1 MPKTYLPNRSIAKI
15 GVDGGLKLL
24 SSNSRY
30 WREARGKRMGRIAV
44 TTLGTLGDLHPAIAI
59 ALELRQRGHDVV
71 FVTHEVYRSK
81 LEALGFEFHAMRPD
95 FTAIDDP
102 QEMARMM
109 DLKTGQEYMVR
120 QWANPHLREMY
131 TDLLDVAKGADFIFS
146 GEGTIVTPLV
156 AEKLGMRWASSA
168 MVPLSFFSIYD
179 PPVLAPFP
187 TLAKLYKLGPIV
199 NRGILNFAK
208 LVSNSWA
215 DPIRQLRR
223 ELNLSLIDYNPFL
236 ENRFSPYLV
245 VALFSSVLG
254 QPQPDW
260 PVNTAIAGFTFYDG
274 MQGGAE
280 LTLELKQFLEAGESP
295 IVFTLGSAAV
305 MNPGTF
311 YQESLQ
317 AVKQLNRRAVL
328 LIGSNPPLENLPADV
343 LAVNYAPYSQI
354 FPRAC
359 AIVHQGGIG
368 TTAQALRSGRPTL
381 TVPYS
386 HDQPDNAARV
396 QRLGTSR
403 TISRKQYSAS
413 RVAKELSELLDNP
426 SYAAKAAEI
435 GRIVRAENG
444 VSVACDAIEN
454 QLNEIAGT
462 QTNV

>member
-1 MPKTYLPNRSIAKI
+1 
-15 GVDGGLKLL
+15 V
-24 SSNSRY
+24 SR
-30 WREARGKRMGRIAV
+30 IVV
-44 TTLGTLGDLHPAIAI
+44 TTLGTLGDLHPMIAI

-71 FVTHEVYRSK
+71 FVTHQVYQSK
-81 LEALGFEFHAMRPD
+81 LEALEFEFHPMRPD
-95 FTAIDDP
+95 FTAMNDP

-109 DLKTGQEYMVR
+109 ALKTGQEHMVR
-120 QWANPHLREMY
+120 RWVNPSLREMY
-131 TDLLDVAKGADFIFS
+131 IDLLNVASCADFIFS
-146 GEGTIVTPLV
+146 GEGAIATPLV
-156 AEKLGMRWASSA
+156 AEKLGMRWVSSA
-168 MVPLSFFSIYD
+168 MVPLSFFSVYD

-187 TLAKLYKLGPIV
+187 ALAKLYKLGPIV
-199 NRGILNFAK
+199 NRGVLSFAK

-223 ELNLSLIDYNPFL
+223 ELGLSPINYNPFL

-260 PVNTAIAGFTFYDG
+260 AANTVVAGFTFYDG
-274 MQGGAE
+274 TQGGAE
-280 LTLELKQFLEAGESP
+280 LTPELKQFLDAGEPP

-305 MNPGTF
+305 MNPGNF

-317 AVKQLNRRAVL
+317 AAKQLNRRVVL
-328 LIGSNPPLENLPADV
+328 LIGNNPPLENLSADV

-368 TTAQALRSGRPTL
+368 TTAQALRAGRPTAI
-381 TVPYS
+381 VPYS

-403 TISRKQYSAS
+403 TIPREQYSAS
-413 RVAKELSELLDNP
+413 RVAKELSELLGNP
-426 SYAAKAAEI
+426 SYAVKATEI
-435 GRIVRAENG
+435 GRIVQAENG
-444 VSVACDAIEN
+444 VSVACDAIEK
-454 QLNEIAGT
+454 QLREVAI
-462 QTNV
+462 VS